1 MTLLQRLQAMSMA
14 TTTTRTM
21 LGGGTKEP
29 PLQLQ
34 PLGRQLPVLEASASH
49 ARYLKLIAE
58 GLVDDGTL
66 GSALGSALGSGS
78 GIGSTSTVSV
88 EDVVAGSAQDAGFET
103 SAAVEED
110 AEGATHLTLVFV
122 KCFVIGFIILA
133 AILGN
138 MLVIVSVMRH
148 RKLRIIT
155 NYFVVS
161 LAVADMLVALCAMT
175 FNASVMISGK
185 WMFGS
190 VMCDMWNSFDVY
202 FSTASIMHLCCISV
216 DRWVFQRRYHSQL
229 TRFHFVLSIRY
240 YAIVQPLDY
249 PLIMTQRRVFIMLLM
264 VWLSPALLSFLPICS
279 GWYTTAE
286 NYKYL
291 KSNPHICEF
300 KVNKAY
306 AIVSSSMS
314 FWIPGIVMLSMYYR
328 IYQEADRQERL
339 VYRSKV
345 AALLLEKH
353 LQISQIPKPRPSIQV
368 EQSTITTMRRERKAA
383 RTLGII
389 MSAFLICWL
398 PFFLWYIVS
407 SLCDSC
413 ITPRLLVGILFWIGY
428 FNSALNPIIYAYF
441 NRDFR
446 AAFKKTLKSL
456 CPYAFRFCRRGRGRD
471 DLDRDLEFG
480 APSRRGTNGARAG
493 SGSAEMANCVNSTA
507 SSEIHMSVMRAR
519 QYAVNVTPTTTDAQL
534 QQLHPLYTN

>member
-1 MTLLQRLQAMSMA
+1 MTLLQRLQAMSA
-14 TTTTRTM
+14 TTTRTI
-21 LGGGTKEP
+21 LEGSISSIGGINSIGGGNEEP
-29 PLQLQ
+29 LASK
-34 PLGRQLPVLEASASH
+34 LPVLEESGSH
-49 ARYLKLIAE
+49 ARYLKFIADGLIDE
-58 GLVDDGTL
+58 GL
-66 GSALGSALGSGS
+66 GSAVGSGS
-78 GIGSTSTVSV
+78 SIAVSV
-88 EDVVAGSAQDAGFET
+88 EDVVAGHTQDMQASEGST
-103 SAAVEED
+103 DD
-110 AEGATHLTLVFV
+110 ADGSSHLALVFV
-122 KCFVIGFIILA
+122 KCFIIGFIILA

-216 DRWVFQRRYHSQL
+216 DR
-229 TRFHFVLSIRY
+229 Y

-279 GWYTTAE
+279 GWYTTTE

-368 EQSTITTMRRERKAA
+368 EQSTISTMRRERKAA

-446 AAFKKTLKSL
+446 AAFKKTLKVS
-456 CPYAFRFCRRGRGRD
+456 C
-471 DLDRDLEFG
+471 
-480 APSRRGTNGARAG
+480 PSRAGHRVICIYLPLRHLDGTFILFNFALFGHPKL
-493 SGSAEMANCVNSTA
+493 NSLHHLRLSTGL
-507 SSEIHMSVMRAR
+507 R
-519 QYAVNVTPTTTDAQL
+519 QLLQSQGTGPTLPPPPPPPAPNAQKRRRPPFR
-534 QQLHPLYTN
+534 QQYRLATRRRHHQRPTEEAHV

>member
-1 MTLLQRLQAMSMA
+1 MTLLQRLQAMTA
-14 TTTTRTM
+14 TTARTLLEGQGTR
-21 LGGGTKEP
+21 EP
-29 PLQLQ
+29 RLHLQ
-34 PLGRQLPVLEASASH
+34 PQGRQLPVLEASASH
-49 ARYLKLIAE
+49 AQYLKLIADGLIDE
-58 GLVDDGTL
+58 GGLVSSGT
-66 GSALGSALGSGS
+66 
-78 GIGSTSTVSV
+78 GIGTSTVSV
-88 EDVVAGSAQDAGFET
+88 EDVVSGTAQDAGFEA
-103 SAAVEED
+103 SAAAASVDGED
-110 AEGATHLTLVFV
+110 AEGSTHLALVFV

-216 DRWVFQRRYHSQL
+216 DR
-229 TRFHFVLSIRY
+229 Y

-264 VWLSPALLSFLPICS
+264 VWLSPALLSFLPICT

-456 CPYAFRFCRRGRGRD
+456 CPFLFRYCRRGRGRD

-480 APSRRGTNGARAG
+480 GPSRRGTNGARAG
-493 SGSAEMANCVNSTA
+493 SGSADMANCVNSTA

-519 QYAVNVTPTTTDAQL
+519 QYAVNVTPATTDAHM